1 MKDEIDDDAN
11 TPQGQGK
18 PSSAASGDYEVGYG
32 KPPKHTQFPHGN
44 GPGKGKPKGAKNL
57 KTIVTSVTGAK
68 VSSKANG
75 KIKKISKIEAAMIQL
90 ANKAAAGDLKA
101 IEKLIALYERYGPE
115 EHSISPTAEETKA
128 DLETLQNYLAM
139 QIFGED
145 VNNEEQDN
153 DSN

>member
-1 MKDEIDDDAN
+1 MKDEFDDDATN
-11 TPQGQGK
+11 PQGQGDQSVDGQEYK
-18 PSSAASGDYEVGYG
+18 VGYG

-115 EHSISPTAEETKA
+115 EHSILPTAEETKA

-139 QIFGED
+139 LQLGED
-145 VNNEEQDN
+145 GNEEGVGDGN
-153 DSN
+153 A

>member
-1 MKDEIDDDAN
+1 MKDEFDDDAN
-11 TPQGQGK
+11 NPQGQGDQ
-18 PSSAASGDYEVGYG
+18 SADGQEYKVGYG

-115 EHSISPTAEETKA
+115 EQSLLPTPEETKVN
-128 DLETLQNYLAM
+128 LETLQNYLAM
-139 QIFGED
+139 QKFGED
-145 VNNEEQDN
+145 ENDEEQDD

>member
-1 MKDEIDDDAN
+1 MKDEFDDDAN
-11 TPQGQGK
+11 NPQGQGDQ
-18 PSSAASGDYEVGYG
+18 SADGQEYKVGYG

-57 KTIVTSVTGAK
+57 KTIVTSATGAK

-115 EHSISPTAEETKA
+115 EHSILPTAEETKA

-139 QIFGED
+139 HQPGDAADEGEASG
-145 VNNEEQDN
+145 DN
-153 DSN
+153 D

>member
-1 MKDEIDDDAN
+1 MKDEFDDDATN
-11 TPQGQGK
+11 PQGQGD
-18 PSSAASGDYEVGYG
+18 PLSAASEEYQVGYG

-68 VSSKANG
+68 VSSKING
-75 KIKKISKIEAAMIQL
+75 KLKKISKLEASIHQL

-101 IEKLIALYERYGPE
+101 IEKLVALYERYGPE
-115 EHSISPTAEETKA
+115 EQSLMPKPEETKA

-139 QIFGED
+139 QKFGED
-145 VNNEEQDN
+145 VSEEEEDD

>member
-1 MKDEIDDDAN
+1 MKDEFDDDAN
-11 TPQGQGK
+11 NPQGQGDQSDDGQEYK
-18 PSSAASGDYEVGYG
+18 VGYG

-68 VSSKANG
+68 VTTKSNG
-75 KIKKISKIEAAMIQL
+75 KFKKISKIEAAMVQL

-115 EHSISPTAEETKA
+115 EHSILPTAEETKA

-139 QIFGED
+139 LQLGED
-145 VNNEEQDN
+145 GNEEGEGDDN
-153 DSN
+153 A

>member
-1 MKDEIDDDAN
+1 MKDELDDA
-11 TPQGQGK
+11 PGQGD
-18 PSSAASGDYEVGYG
+18 PSSAANGDYEVGYG

-115 EHSISPTAEETKA
+115 EQCLIPTQEETKA
-128 DLETLQNYLAM
+128 DLETLKNYLAM
-139 QIFGED
+139 HQLGEAVDEGED
-145 VNNEEQDN
+145 GDE
-153 DSN
+153 SF

>member
-1 MKDEIDDDAN
+1 MKDEFDDAN
-11 TPQGQGK
+11 NPQGQEDQ
-18 PSSAASGDYEVGYG
+18 SADGQEYKVGYG

-44 GPGKGKPKGAKNL
+44 GPGKGKPKGAKNM
-57 KTIVTSVTGAK
+57 KTIVNAVTGAK

-115 EHSISPTAEETKA
+115 EHSILPTAEETKA
-128 DLETLQNYLAM
+128 DLETLKNYLAM
-139 QIFGED
+139 HQTGEAVDEGED
-145 VNNEEQDN
+145 GDE
-153 DSN
+153 SF